1 MRRPARAL
9 QSGAPWPPQR
19 TASASGSGPSSTRRP
34 RPEGE
39 RLSEPI
45 SGAQPI
51 PAKVPGLFT
60 SAAAKGIFARVS
72 RARTTGLAAELAFW
86 LFLAI
91 LPIAAVAGLVT
102 ARLATT
108 NGGVNAMIFGATPP
122 AMRDMLAKELTDVA
136 AWNGGSVGLI
146 AAVTFVWLASSGVQA
161 IFDAIELEVG
171 ASRPW
176 WKKRLLAISSCVIL
190 SAGVAVLGLLFGG
203 LQSLAHLTGQELPSW
218 LSHAAGGALSI
229 GGSAVVAF
237 LLMAGLYVA
246 GVPKSARKRIAV
258 IPGALVAVV
267 LEGLLGWGYS
277 LYVQASGTGSAY
289 TGTLAV
295 VGVTLM
301 SLYLLAMAILVGVEA
316 GILVGE
322 RRLLLLRV
330 RFDTERGERLA
341 KAPVTIPVLDTTDGS
356 ESD

>member
-1 MRRPARAL
+1 MAA
-9 QSGAPWPPQR
+9 
-19 TASASGSGPSSTRRP
+19 TAPSSTSLRTSSTDPTRQSSGEFARAGNSGISRVSRGTIVSHRP
-34 RPEGE
+34 PPAAPEPPPSTGQ
-39 RLSEPI
+39 R
-45 SGAQPI
+45 
-51 PAKVPGLFT
+51 VPGLFT
-60 SAAAKGIFARVS
+60 SDTAKGIFARLS

-102 ARLATT
+102 ARLAST
-108 NGGVNAMIFGATPP
+108 NGGVNAMIFGSTPP
-122 AMRDMLAKELTDVA
+122 AMRDMLQKELTDVA
-136 AWNGGSVGLI
+136 AWNGGSVGLF

-176 WKKRLLAISSCVIL
+176 WKKRLLAIFSCVIL
-190 SAGVAVLGLLFGG
+190 SVGAAALGFIFGG
-203 LQSLAHLTGQELPSW
+203 ASKLAALTGQELPTW
-218 LSHAAGGALSI
+218 LTHAAGGALSI
-229 GGSAVVAF
+229 GASAVVAF

-258 IPGALVAVV
+258 LPGALVAVV
-267 LEGLLGWGYS
+267 LEGLLGWGYTI
-277 LYVQASGTGSAY
+277 YVQTSGTGSAY

-322 RRLLLLRV
+322 RRLLILRA
-330 RFDTERGERLA
+330 RFEAERDARLA
-341 KAPVTIPVLDTTDGS
+341 P
-356 ESD
+356 

>member
-1 MRRPARAL
+1 MAAT
-9 QSGAPWPPQR
+9 APRDTPV
-19 TASASGSGPSSTRRP
+19 PSSHRRGIARVNEDKP
-34 RPEGE
+34 HAP
-39 RLSEPI
+39 
-45 SGAQPI
+45 
-51 PAKVPGLFT
+51 VPSLFT
-60 SAAAKGIFARVS
+60 TDTAKGIFARVS

-122 AMRDMLAKELTDVA
+122 AMRDLLSKQLTDVA
-136 AWNGGSVGLI
+136 AWNGGSVGFI

-190 SAGVAVLGLLFGG
+190 SIGLALLGLLFGG
-203 LQSLAHLTGQELPSW
+203 FSSLARITGQAMPPWMASI
-218 LSHAAGGALSI
+218 AGSGLRIGA
-229 GGSAVVAF
+229 SAVIAF

-246 GVPKSARKRIAV
+246 GVPTSARKRIAV
-258 IPGALVAVV
+258 IPGAIVAVV
-267 LEGLLGWGYS
+267 LEGLLGWGYT
-277 LYVQASGTGSAY
+277 LYVQTTGTGSAY

-322 RRLLLLRV
+322 RRLLILRA
-330 RFDTERGERLA
+330 RFEAERAERLA
-341 KAPVTIPVLDTTDGS
+341 KAPVSIPVEDTAP
-356 ESD
+356 